1 MLCSGVSL
9 DEDPYDYVIR
19 KSAEME
25 MTVQPSGMGSIITP
39 DDELD
44 ANLLLFANSLSF
56 GDIPGNAHVVEEIFI
71 CMTTSVFLYYSMYL
85 LALCLSLHIIINS

>member
-1 MLCSGVSL
+1 MVCSGVGM

-25 MTVQPSGMGSIITP
+25 MTVQPSYFGTTNSN

-44 ANLLLFANSLSF
+44 ANLLSFANSLTF
-56 GDIPGNAHVVEEIFI
+56 GDIPGN
-71 CMTTSVFLYYSMYL
+71 
-85 LALCLSLHIIINS
+85 